1 MVVKNSESNSRK
13 RISFRDDVFLHVIE
27 IIIQFYSLDFFP
39 LKIMNLYTE
48 MKKSFMNFIRIKLYF
63 YLMINKILIIIIYYA
78 LYKIKFVLKNTFIF
92 VHGCMN
98 VTDESVVCDGK

>member
-39 LKIMNLYTE
+39 LKIMSLYTE
-48 MKKSFMNFIRIKLYF
+48 MKKLYEFYKNEIIFLFNDKQNF
-63 YLMINKILIIIIYYA
+63 NNHNIL
-78 LYKIKFVLKNTFIF
+78 
-92 VHGCMN
+92 C
-98 VTDESVVCDGK
+98 VV